1 MLSFFLYSS
10 KKKIMLHGFYVTNNI
25 NNGMFNVQFNA
36 YDWRFRSM
44 NSIKSQTSFYE
55 SLMPSSPRNHLTRF
69 TALGHPEGHLPKGK
83 NIICMQR
90 QTHLLPHGAVE
101 CVRKHLLLL
110 RGAVEGADKKLTHP
124 SLTDY
129 TYIHVNEAAD
139 QTHRF
144 MTILWKY

>member
-1 MLSFFLYSS
+1 MHSDTSI
-10 KKKIMLHGFYVTNNI
+10 KEHRQCNVTNNI
-25 NNGMFNVQFNA
+25 NNGMFIVQINA

-44 NSIKSQTSFYE
+44 NSIKSQTSFCE
-55 SLMPSSPRNHLTRF
+55 SLMPSSPRPHFTRF
-69 TALGHPEGHLPKGK
+69 TAVGHPEGHLPKAK
-83 NIICMQR
+83 NIICMHR
-90 QTHLLPHGAVE
+90 QTHLLTHGAVE

-110 RGAVEGADKKLTHP
+110 RGAVEGADKKLTHH

-144 MTILWKY
+144 MRIFWKY